1 MKFSHTRRL
10 STHLGLVK
18 REDQLLVVEDVAL
31 RGEQHVQDL
40 VLDGA
45 QLGLVRVDLHDQLVT
60 RLLNPGLLQSD
71 NVTEGRRREGW
82 GDSRWQRWQRSAGH
96 GFHMQHT
103 FDETFRG

>member
-1 MKFSHTRRL
+1 MHNRNSNWKFLYRGGSRP
-10 STHLGLVK
+10 HLGLVK
-18 REDQLLVVEDVAL
+18 SEDQLLVVEDVAL

-60 RLLNPGLLQSD
+60 RLLNPGLLQSN

-82 GDSRWQRWQRSAGH
+82 EDSR
-96 GFHMQHT
+96 
-103 FDETFRG
+103 